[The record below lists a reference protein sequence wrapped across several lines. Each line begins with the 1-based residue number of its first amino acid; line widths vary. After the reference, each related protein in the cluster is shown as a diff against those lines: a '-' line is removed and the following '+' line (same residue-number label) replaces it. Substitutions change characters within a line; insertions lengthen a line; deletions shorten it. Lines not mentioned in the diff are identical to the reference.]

1 MVDLEPAPSTI
12 VVFSLSN
19 TTFFAVPR
27 SSIVVVSSA
36 SPTSS
41 EITLPPVNTAISSS
55 IAFLRS
61 PNPGALHAATFTM
74 PRMLL
79 TTNVARA
86 SPSTSSAIIISALPD
101 FATPSRRGIKS
112 LILEIFLSKR
122 RTNGSSSTTFIL
134 S

>member
-1 MVDLEPAPSTI
+1 MSR
-12 VVFSLSN
+12 

-36 SPTSS
+36 RPTSS
-41 EITLPPVNTAISSS
+41 EMTLPPVRTAMSSN
-55 IAFLRS
+55 IAFLLS
-61 PNPGALHAATFTM
+61 PKPGALHAATFTI

-86 SPSTSSAIIISALPD
+86 SPSTSSAMIIKALPD

-112 LILEIFLSKR
+112 LIFDIFLSNR
-122 RTNGSSSTTFIL
+122 STNGSSKTTFIL